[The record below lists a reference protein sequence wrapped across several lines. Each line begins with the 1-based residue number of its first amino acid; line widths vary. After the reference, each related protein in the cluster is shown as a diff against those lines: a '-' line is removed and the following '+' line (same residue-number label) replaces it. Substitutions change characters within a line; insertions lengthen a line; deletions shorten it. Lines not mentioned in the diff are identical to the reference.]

1 MKLEYND
8 NTEIFMLE
16 GNDMIVS
23 GNGNRYLIL
32 GFISIGKNGAVF
44 HAVCTGGVLKGTRC
58 AVKVQYNLAHKR
70 LVRFRREVAFLKN
83 QANPYFVSYYDDGE
97 LCFSGKRYPFVVL
110 SYFPYTLE
118 EYVSANQVSLE
129 KKVDFSCQ
137 LLMALD
143 LLKKQGV
150 IHRDIKPQNLLTDG
164 SHIILADFGLV
175 KSINDIR
182 TDDDN
187 DLMNASAT
195 MPRYYRTPELVAF
208 ARGEVSEFYTE
219 SDVFQ
224 MGLVLSWLF
233 TGVNPLRSSKSKLD
247 EIVLHEVEI
256 KEKAGETIHG
266 IIAKMLE
273 MNRLY
278 RIEPTMALSGM
289 LHVNGMIIGE
299 RSEYRSI
306 SCSGYLN

>member
-16 GNDMIVS
+16 ENDMIVS

-32 GFISIGKNGAVF
+32 DFISIGKNGAVF
-44 HAVCTGGVLKGTRC
+44 RAVCTGGVLKGTRC

-118 EYVSANQVSLE
+118 EYVRANQVSLE

-182 TDDDN
+182 TDDDS
-187 DLMNASAT
+187 DLINASAT

-233 TGVNPLRSSKSKLD
+233 TGVNPLRSSNSKLD

-256 KEKAGETIHG
+256 KEKAGETIHS

-289 LHVNGMIIGE
+289 LHVNGMISGK
-299 RSEYRSI
+299 RSDHRSI